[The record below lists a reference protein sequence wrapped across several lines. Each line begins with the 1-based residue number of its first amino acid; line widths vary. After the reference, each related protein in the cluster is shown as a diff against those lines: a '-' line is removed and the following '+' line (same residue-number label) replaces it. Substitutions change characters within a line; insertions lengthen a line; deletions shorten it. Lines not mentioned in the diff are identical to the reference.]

1 MSYRQKK
8 ILKSFR
14 LNKADL
20 RMLKQVSEEQGVS
33 QTAFLERALHREFWR
48 IEKKVKQAV

>member
-20 RMLKQVSEEQGVS
+20 KKLKQISEEQGVS
-33 QTAFLERALHREFWR
+33 QNAFLESALHRMFWDLEQR
-48 IEKKVKQAV
+48 KKTA